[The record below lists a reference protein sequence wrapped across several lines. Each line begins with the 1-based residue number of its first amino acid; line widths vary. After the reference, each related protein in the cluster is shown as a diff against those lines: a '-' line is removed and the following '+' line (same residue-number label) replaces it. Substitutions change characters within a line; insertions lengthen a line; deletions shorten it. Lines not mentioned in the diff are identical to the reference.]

1 MTTSK
6 PESALA
12 KILNSGWTAAGAIV
26 AVPLAGTAI
35 ATGAWGW
42 AAGATAALA
51 LGVGSG
57 AAAVRMPWPDPPV
70 GGKPTKR
77 RPDRQR
83 WLLRTYFFLSPTRI
97 AMLHAQIYGGE
108 AGQRLIEVMRRAQG
122 GVKVGLDVP
131 PVSVIGEGVREEA
144 TKYQQE
150 LTHTLTTMAAD
161 VLSHLEADG
170 LIHGMDADLDEF
182 AHLVEDDEADDQF
195 LQFKVPAHSLHKFVK
210 DIPAPSADGPDN
222 TGKKT
227 FETGGLD
234 ITIHVGSRGRERED
248 FNELLTRRRAT
259 VVGVLRDVDPE
270 ACTATVRVIAVF

>member
-6 PESALA
+6 PESRLA
-12 KILNSGWTAAGAIV
+12 TIINSGWTSAGAV
-26 AVPLAGTAI
+26 ASVPLAGAAV

-42 AAGATAALA
+42 AVGAIGALA
-51 LGVGSG
+51 LG
-57 AAAVRMPWPDPPV
+57 AAATVVAGSSLRPTPPTYEHPKR
-70 GGKPTKR
+70 KPN
-77 RPDRQR
+77 RQR
-83 WLLRTYFFLSPTRI
+83 WLVRTYFFLSPTRI

-122 GVKVGLDVP
+122 GIKVGLDVP

-150 LTHTLTTMAAD
+150 LTHTLTTMAVD
-161 VLSHLEADG
+161 VLAHLDAKG

-182 AHLVEDDEADDQF
+182 AHLVEDDDADDQF
-195 LQFKVPAHSLHKFVK
+195 LQFKVPARSLHKFVQG
-210 DIPAPSADGPDN
+210 IPAPGADGPDN
-222 TGKKT
+222 TGKKV

-259 VVGVLRDVDPE
+259 VVGVLRDIDPE